1 MRLHLKIVIIG
12 AGEIGYD
19 LANVLSTEKHDV
31 TVLDR
36 DKESLNKVSESLD
49 ALPIEGNATSV
60 KDLVKAN
67 VGEADI
73 LISVTSI
80 DEVNMISGML
90 GKRLGAKMVIA
101 RIRSDEFSDKNSPI
115 TPSDLGIDVMIHP
128 ELSAAHEIAQLL
140 KRSSAS
146 DVINLANDRMQ
157 LIGIRLE
164 KDSPLI
170 GKNLNEYAAR
180 HSDLTF
186 RVVAIGR
193 RGRTIIPD
201 GSIRLQNFDQ
211 IFILAQTK
219 DINAIVKTTGKKE
232 TELNTV
238 MIAGGSDM
246 GAMLARILCADKAKN
261 WSIKLIEPNYDKA
274 EELAIEMKE
283 VMVLN
288 GNPTDPDLL
297 VTEGI
302 SDMDAFIAVT
312 DDEESNI
319 ISCLMA
325 KHLEVKKTV
334 ALVSKPDFIPL
345 AQTIGL
351 DAVINKKVAAS
362 NEIHRYVRRGN
373 VVSVTELRGIK
384 AEVIELKASPG
395 SKITQ
400 KPIKK
405 QKLPSGC
412 VIGGLMCNGDV
423 EIAVGE
429 TQVKDNDRV
438 IVFCLP
444 SAIDKVTNLFQ

>member
-1 MRLHLKIVIIG
+1 MKIVIIG

-19 LANVLSTEKHDV
+19 LASVLSTEKHDV

-36 DKESLNKVSESLD
+36 DKDSLVRVADSLD
-49 ALPIEGNATSV
+49 VLTIEGNATSV
-60 KDLVKAN
+60 KDLVSAN

-80 DEVNMISGML
+80 DEVNMISGMI

-101 RIRSDEFSDKNSPI
+101 RIRSDEFSDDEAPL

-128 ELSAAHEIAQLL
+128 ELSAAQEIAQLL
-140 KRSSAS
+140 RRSSAS
-146 DVINLANDRMQ
+146 DIINLADNRMQ

-164 KDSPLI
+164 KNSPLI
-170 GKNLNEYAAR
+170 GKTLNEYASIHAE
-180 HSDLTF
+180 LIF

-193 RGRTIIPD
+193 RGRTIIPN
-201 GSIRLQNFDQ
+201 GSVKLQNYDQ
-211 IFILAQTK
+211 IFILAETK
-219 DINAIVKTTGKKE
+219 DINDVVKTTGKKE
-232 TELNTV
+232 TELHSV
-238 MIAGGSDM
+238 MIAGGSGM
-246 GAMLARILCADKAKN
+246 GAMIARLLCADKTKD
-261 WSIKLIEPNYDKA
+261 WSIKLIEPDYDTA
-274 EELAIEMKE
+274 EELAIELKQ
-283 VMVLN
+283 VMVLH

-297 VTEGI
+297 ATEGI

-362 NEIHRYVRRGN
+362 NEIHRYVRRGR
-373 VVSVTELRGIK
+373 VISVTELRGIK
-384 AEVIELKASPG
+384 AEVIELQANEKSG
-395 SKITQ
+395 VTK

-405 QKLPSGC
+405 LKLPDGC
-412 VIGGLMCNGDV
+412 VVGGVLGNGDV
-423 EIAVGE
+423 EIATGE
-429 TQVKDNDRV
+429 TQVQANDRV
-438 IVFCLP
+438 IIFCLP
-444 SAIDKVTNLFQ
+444 ASVDKITKLFQ

>member
-1 MRLHLKIVIIG
+1 LKIVIIG

-19 LANVLSTEKHDV
+19 LASVLSTEKHDV
-31 TVLDR
+31 TVMDR
-36 DKESLNKVSESLD
+36 DKDSLSRVSDSLD
-49 ALPIEGNATSV
+49 VLPIEGNATSV
-60 KDLVKAN
+60 KDLVNAS

-80 DEVNMISGML
+80 DEVNMISGMI

-101 RIRSDEFSDKNSPI
+101 RIRSDEFSDEDSPI

-128 ELSAAHEIAQLL
+128 ELSASHEIAQLL

-146 DVINLANDRMQ
+146 DVINLADDRMQ

-164 KDSPLI
+164 KNSPLI
-170 GKNLNEYAAR
+170 NKTLNEYAAA

-186 RVVAIGR
+186 RIVAIGR
-193 RGRTIIPD
+193 RGRTIIPN
-201 GSIRLQNFDQ
+201 GSVKLQAYDQ
-211 IFILAQTK
+211 VFILAETK
-219 DINAIVKTTGKKE
+219 NINDVVKTTGKKE
-232 TELNTV
+232 TELNTI
-238 MIAGGSDM
+238 MIAGGSGM
-246 GAMLARILCADKAKN
+246 GAMIARLLCADKSKSWN
-261 WSIKLIEPNYDKA
+261 IKLIEPDYNIA
-274 EELAIEMKE
+274 EDLAIEMKE
-283 VMVLN
+283 VMVLH

-302 SDMDAFIAVT
+302 SEMDAFIAVT

-373 VVSVTELRGIK
+373 VISVTELRGIK
-384 AEVIELKASPG
+384 AEVIELQAASE
-395 SKITQ
+395 SKITK

-405 QKLPSGC
+405 LNLPEGC
-412 VIGGLMCNGDV
+412 VIGGILCNGAV
-423 EIAVGE
+423 EIATGE
-429 TQVKDNDRV
+429 TQIKSNDRV
-438 IVFCLP
+438 IIFCLP
-444 SAIDKVTNLFQ
+444 AAVDKITKLFQ

>member
-1 MRLHLKIVIIG
+1 MKIVIIG
-12 AGEIGYD
+12 GGEIGYD
-19 LANVLSTEKHDV
+19 LASVLSSEKHDV

-36 DKESLNKVSESLD
+36 DKTALSRVADSLD
-49 ALPIEGNATSV
+49 VLTIEGNATSV
-60 KDLVKAN
+60 KDLVSTSA
-67 VGEADI
+67 GEADI
-73 LISVTSI
+73 LICVTSI
-80 DEVNMISGML
+80 DEVNMIAGMI

-101 RIRSDEFSDKNSPI
+101 RIRSDEFSDDNAPL

-146 DVINLANDRMQ
+146 DVINLADDRMQ

-164 KDSPLI
+164 KNSPLI
-170 GKNLNEYAAR
+170 NKSLTEYAA
-180 HSDLTF
+180 SYPDLTF

-193 RGRTIIPD
+193 RGRTIIPT
-201 GSIRLQNFDQ
+201 GSVKLQNYDQ
-211 IFILAQTK
+211 IFILAETQN
-219 DINAIVKTTGKKE
+219 INAVIKTTGKKE
-232 TELNTV
+232 QELNSV
-238 MIAGGSDM
+238 MIAGGSGM
-246 GAMLARILCADKAKN
+246 GSMIAKLLVEDPAKN
-261 WSIKLIEPNYDKA
+261 WSVKLIEPDYDKA
-274 EELAIEMKE
+274 EQLAIDMKDI
-283 VMVLN
+283 MVLH

-302 SDMDAFIAVT
+302 NEMDAFIAVT

-362 NEIHRYVRRGN
+362 NEIHRYVRRGR
-373 VVSVTELRGIK
+373 VISVTELRGIK
-384 AEVIELKASPG
+384 AEVIELQATKD
-395 SKITQ
+395 SKITK

-405 QKLPSGC
+405 QKLPEGC
-412 VIGGLMCNGDV
+412 VIGGVLCDGAV
-423 EIAVGE
+423 EIATGE
-429 TQVKDNDRV
+429 TQVNSGDRV
-438 IVFCLP
+438 MVFCLP
-444 SAIDKVTNLFQ
+444 SAVDRVTKLFQ